1 MESDLRRQL
10 KAAARRLLARPV
22 NARGPFEISDDELR
36 KVIDEE

>member
-22 NARGPFEISDDELR
+22 NARGPFEISDEELR
-36 KVIDEE
+36 EVIDGK